1 MTRPVPRYPL
11 PAAATLS
18 DACEAAALQ
27 LLSDILLMH
36 AAVTIPLGEMPQLI
50 SPQLLDSAA
59 HRPFYLF
66 GDDFMYQ
73 TGLDQAAALFQSLV
87 QNHAFEDGNK
97 RTALTACLFFL
108 ERCGYWRGV
117 GLLTAKEAEELEALT
132 LLIANEKTLWSG
144 GTSSARCRL
153 ETLRKRLTTS
163 SAPLGI
169 VARGQPVCLEASY
182 IVSVDCLWP
191 RKDKRSKRFRL
202 TCYGPRCSHS
212 RAASVC

>member
-144 GTSSARCRL
+144 GTSIRTLQVGDIAQAIDNILGPSRNRRARPARL
-153 ETLRKRLTTS
+153 LR
-163 SAPLGI
+163 GI
-169 VARGQPVCLEASY
+169 LHRIGGLLMAA
-182 IVSVDCLWP
+182 D
-191 RKDKRSKRFRL
+191 
-202 TCYGPRCSHS
+202 GPTE
-212 RAASVC
+212 